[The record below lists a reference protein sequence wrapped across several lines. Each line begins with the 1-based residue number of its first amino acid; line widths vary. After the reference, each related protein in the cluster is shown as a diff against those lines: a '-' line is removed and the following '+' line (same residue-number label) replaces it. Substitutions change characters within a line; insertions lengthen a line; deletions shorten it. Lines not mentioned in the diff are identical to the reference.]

1 MAAPNNDLL
10 TTIVQLSLEDSSE
23 LSNQELGENQDTH
36 TTVQKLKTDLR
47 QVIDKLNEVC
57 LVNSA
62 MLSKI
67 SELVKENNKMYTE
80 LENTKI
86 ELNELNQYGRRENI
100 EICGIP
106 ESIEPMGLE
115 KHVIEVLKSIKVTVS
130 PYQLVGVHRVG
141 KKQNNRPRNVIVRF
155 VNRKH
160 AFMSL
165 KNKKL
170 LKNSNKKY
178 YIIENLCPFHKKLFN
193 RLYKCKKENDIH
205 SVWSYN
211 GLVYAKVDENDEPT
225 QICTM
230 DDIDELLEGSEYGDD
245 GDMNEDAEDES
256 PSVASEAVANDA
268 VASVAVASNDDSSHV
283 DNSFSGSFKT
293 PLGSSQ
299 SRRKSKRLSDISE
312 EIEVRTPIEPLKLPR
327 NIKV

>member
-106 ESIEPMGLE
+106 ESIEPRGWKNTL
-115 KHVIEVLKSIKVTVS
+115 LKSS
-130 PYQLVGVHRVG
+130 NP
-141 KKQNNRPRNVIVRF
+141 
-155 VNRKH
+155 
-160 AFMSL
+160 S
-165 KNKKL
+165 KL
-170 LKNSNKKY
+170 LCLLINWSVCTESVRNRTIVPEMSSSDLSIVSTHSCHLKIRNS
-178 YIIENLCPFHKKLFN
+178 
-193 RLYKCKKENDIH
+193 
-205 SVWSYN
+205 
-211 GLVYAKVDENDEPT
+211 
-225 QICTM
+225 
-230 DDIDELLEGSEYGDD
+230 
-245 GDMNEDAEDES
+245 
-256 PSVASEAVANDA
+256 
-268 VASVAVASNDDSSHV
+268 
-283 DNSFSGSFKT
+283 
-293 PLGSSQ
+293 
-299 SRRKSKRLSDISE
+299 
-312 EIEVRTPIEPLKLPR
+312 
-327 NIKV
+327 